1 MKTRT
6 TESRTPAK
14 TSGSGLKVQKILVPT
29 DYSIPAEKALKYAI
43 PFARQFGATITLVH
57 IVDGDRY
64 PSFVPMEMER
74 KRILQGLS
82 EYAESQMKK
91 LEQRYAP
98 EAPLSKKS
106 IVRTGKPYE
115 EIVKVAGQ
123 LKADMIIMATH
134 GYTGLKHTLL
144 GSTAERVVRHARCP
158 VLTVRG
164 L

>member
-6 TESRTPAK
+6 TKSSTSSK
-14 TSGSGLKVQKILVPT
+14 TSGSGLKIQKILVPT
-29 DYSIPAEKALKYAI
+29 DFSIPAEKALKYAI
-43 PFARQFGATITLVH
+43 PFARQLGATITLVH

-64 PSFVPMEMER
+64 PSFVPMELER
-74 KRILQGLS
+74 KRILQSLS
-82 EYAESQMKK
+82 EYAETQMKK
-91 LEQRYAP
+91 LEQRYAS
-98 EAPLSKKS
+98 EAPMARKS

-115 EIVKVAGQ
+115 EVVKVASQ
-123 LKADMIIMATH
+123 MKADMIIMATH